1 MPSVERIAG
10 QTRRTFIAARY
21 QQTLDSL
28 AHEHEPTPGD
38 RIART
43 YEAESIRLRA
53 AKATLSGEE
62 PYHEPRFTADKL
74 PHPVP
79 EKLKL
84 GWRADAEVHGWYGG
98 CESQLEYIEAQSGRI
113 SQVRLSIA

>member
-1 MPSVERIAG
+1 MPSAERIAG
-10 QTRRTFIAARY
+10 QARRTFIAARY
-21 QQTLDSL
+21 QHTLDSL

-38 RIART
+38 RTARA
-43 YEAESIRLRA
+43 YEAENIRLRA

-62 PYHEPRFTADKL
+62 PYQPRFTAERL

-98 CESQLEYIEAQSGRI
+98 CESQLEYIEAQSSRI
-113 SQVRLSIA
+113 SQVRFSMP